1 MSNSHMV
8 AEASTDDDDLSEGR
22 RSRSS
27 DALMG
32 VRPLARL
39 RRAALDMLLP
49 PVCLGCRTRIMDHDA
64 LCPSCWRQ
72 INFIRPPLC
81 DRLGIPLAF
90 DAGLDPGAP
99 TLSAA
104 AIADP
109 PYYDRARAVASF
121 DGLMRGLIHG
131 FKFHDSHNARRL
143 FGRWLAEFGRDLLAE
158 TDLLVPVPLARWRLL
173 ARRFNQSQILAV
185 EAGRRMGK
193 PVNPFALQRIR
204 STAHQIGLTRAQRMR
219 NVAGVFRVPQSE
231 LPAVAGKAI
240 VLVDDVITSGAT
252 ASAATRAL
260 KRAGARRVDV
270 LALAIV
276 SERYS

>member
-8 AEASTDDDDLSEGR
+8 AEASIEDGDRADHQGR
-22 RSRSS
+22 GSGMRSAVGRF
-27 DALMG
+27 
-32 VRPLARL
+32 RRL
-39 RRAALDMLLP
+39 RRATLDMLLP

-72 INFIRPPLC
+72 INFVRPPLC
-81 DRLGIPLAF
+81 DRLGLPLAI
-90 DAGLDPGAP
+90 DTGER

-109 PYYDRARAVASF
+109 PDYDRARAVANF
-121 DGLMRGLIHG
+121 DGLMRVLIHG
-131 FKFHDSHNARRL
+131 FKFHDTHNSRRL
-143 FGRWLAEFGRDLLAE
+143 FGRWLADAGRELLADA
-158 TDLLVPVPLARWRLL
+158 DLVVPIPLARWRLL
-173 ARRFNQSQILAV
+173 ARRFNQAQILAV
-185 EAGRRMGK
+185 EAGRRAGK
-193 PVNPFALQRIR
+193 PVNPFALQRTR

-231 LPAVAGKAI
+231 LPAISGKAI

-260 KRAGARRVDV
+260 KRAGARKVDV